1 MGLEAV
7 TSLPRL
13 RCLTSAF
20 YTVAFDCACHVVSHY
35 IDVVSGRC
43 QCSDVTSDCS
53 LQISLLICVA
63 GRGSCVGCRDCCGRL
78 QTNGVVT
85 ALTRSDDQS
94 AVARSWFSSV
104 LMSTS
109 FLLCWFWSFIDGY
122 CGYTTTVFNADFA
135 AWASP
140 GVPWFRLVLLTV
152 AVRWLTHCLLDGIGI
167 CCLFDVTGI
176 LGSGPIPYDFT
187 N

>member
-1 MGLEAV
+1 MSCRIALYWCCKRPV
-7 TSLPRL
+7 SVQWR
-13 RCLTSAF
+13 
-20 YTVAFDCACHVVSHY
+20 HVW
-35 IDVVSGRC
+35 
-43 QCSDVTSDCS
+43 

-109 FLLCWFWSFIDGY
+109 FLLCWLWSFVDGY
-122 CGYTTTVFNADFA
+122 CGYTTTVFNADFV

-152 AVRWLTHCLLDGIGI
+152 AVRRPTPCLLDGIGI

-176 LGSGPIPYDFT
+176 LGSGPIRFHKLTCAHKSLCLADVSQLNLLHWTKKYF
-187 N
+187 